1 MTKITYYLGA
11 GASYNSCP
19 ILNRLSEAMIE
30 IASFELE
37 KRSDTGSRTLL
48 YEFIDDEKETLPDDN
63 RIKILWHI
71 GYFGKKGIL
80 FNTIDTYARKLEL
93 TKDITQLDILKM
105 CISVFFDLWEEF
117 SHSRYQFIKVQED
130 NKAYESIDYRYKS
143 LFSILLRIDQDKIKL
158 DENINFISWNY
169 DLQLESTFK
178 LFLKDDAVSN
188 FDELNDEYVPFKE
201 NNPNVSN
208 NKIYHLNG
216 HRGYHSRFDFKN
228 VESKDIGPRINN
240 SIDEYWSANK
250 DLFSLTVKQDISL
263 NKHIKYA
270 WEHNLKSNWIEN
282 ISKTLAQTEILVII
296 GYSFPPFNR
305 DIDQQLFAS
314 LNSPTLKK
322 IIFQDPNADAEIIK
336 NLFKTSPPM
345 GCKIIIENNN
355 MSQFFLPN
363 EYFIRQKSGPFVF

>member
-30 IASFELE
+30 IATFEL
-37 KRSDTGSRTLL
+37 KKKTSSGSTEDP
-48 YEFIDDEKETLPDDN
+48 YKFIDSEKESLPEDN

-71 GYFGKKGIL
+71 GYFGKKGLL
-80 FNTIDTYARKLEL
+80 FNTVDTYARKLEL
-93 TKDITQLDILKM
+93 TKDITQLEILKM
-105 CISVFFDLWEEF
+105 SISVFFDLWEGF
-117 SHSRYQFIKVQED
+117 YQSRYDFFEIQES
-130 NKAYESIDYRYKS
+130 KEYENIDYRYKS
-143 LFSILLRIDQDKIKL
+143 LFSILLRNNQNRIRL

-178 LFLKDDAVSN
+178 LFLKDDEVSS
-188 FDELNDEYVPFKE
+188 FDELNSEFVPFKE
-201 NNPNVSN
+201 NNTNISN

-228 VESKDIGPRINN
+228 VKSKDIGPDLNN
-240 SIDEYWSANK
+240 SIDEYWDRNEN
-250 DLFSLTVKQDISL
+250 LFNLTINQDVSL

-270 WEHNLKSNWIEN
+270 WEHDLKSNWIKN
-282 ISKTLAQTEILVII
+282 ISKTMAETEILIII

-314 LNSPTLKK
+314 LISPTLKK
-322 IIFQDPNADAEIIK
+322 IVFQDPNADMEVIK
-336 NLFKTSPPM
+336 NLFISSPPM
-345 GCKIIIENNN
+345 GSKIVIENSN

-363 EYFIRQKSGPFVF
+363 EYFIKRKEGPFVF